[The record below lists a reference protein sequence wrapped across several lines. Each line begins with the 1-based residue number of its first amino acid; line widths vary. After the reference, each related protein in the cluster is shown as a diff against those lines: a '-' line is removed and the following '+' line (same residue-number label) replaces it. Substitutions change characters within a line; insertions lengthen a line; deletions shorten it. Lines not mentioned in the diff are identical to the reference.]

1 MFYYIFIIWE
11 VKLMVI
17 KDIKISDKIFNGYG

>member
-17 KDIKISDKIFNGYG
+17 KDIKISDKFFNGYG